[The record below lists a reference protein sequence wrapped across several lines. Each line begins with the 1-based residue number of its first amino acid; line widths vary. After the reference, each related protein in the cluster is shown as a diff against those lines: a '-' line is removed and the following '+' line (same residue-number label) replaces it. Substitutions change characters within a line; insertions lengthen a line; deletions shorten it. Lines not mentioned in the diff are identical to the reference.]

1 MASSSGT
8 QNVQATIASVS
19 VGIAD
24 VAKNGRGMKTDQ
36 AWEHGVMID
45 EATKRVGCNYCRQEF
60 TKGAYRLK
68 HHLAGSS
75 KNDKSC
81 KLVPDD
87 VKKAMEDI
95 VCGLQKKL
103 LKKHWID
110 IEGDV
115 AEAKIAAD
123 SNGKRK
129 SPIFTLTHDR
139 MTMLQNIV

>member
-68 HHLAGSS
+68 HHLARTS
-75 KNDKSC
+75 KN
-81 KLVPDD
+81 
-87 VKKAMEDI
+87 A
-95 VCGLQKKL
+95 
-103 LKKHWID
+103 
-110 IEGDV
+110 
-115 AEAKIAAD
+115 
-123 SNGKRK
+123 
-129 SPIFTLTHDR
+129 
-139 MTMLQNIV
+139 